1 MGRKHG
7 ESQRRREQERGPQA
21 PLRLPILSLEGIC
34 PAHPPG
40 GQLVMRQVLAPP
52 WGASGCSG
60 ERGLLLVWGQHGDT
74 RSDHSEVQVRGHEC
88 ALVVR
93 SEGWG
98 QTQSGCPA
106 GPAMLG
112 RGEGWAGASPCLW
125 RVWPPPGLCCKVRP
139 CLPGCWTLDVP
150 RRSEVRR
157 ARPPQRAGGLP
168 ELWVGTGP
176 PGISL

>member
-1 MGRKHG
+1 
-7 ESQRRREQERGPQA
+7 
-21 PLRLPILSLEGIC
+21 
-34 PAHPPG
+34 
-40 GQLVMRQVLAPP
+40 MRQVLAPP

-74 RSDHSEVQVRGHEC
+74 RSDHSEVQVRRHEC